1 MHDFTCNAKVCKG
14 KGNNSRLVHRYLDT
28 SDKNSTGSLRRHAK
42 LCWGEENIAR
52 ADEAKNI
59 EEARRALKEAKL
71 INGTITAVFER
82 TGKGKVT
89 YSARQHTKSETRYV
103 LSLLQKE
110 ISNKIIML
118 ERKLLNGFP
127 RACDPS
133 ALSRTKA
140 SKL

>member
-1 MHDFTCNAKVCKG
+1 VHDFTCNAKMCKG
-14 KGNNSRLVHRYLDT
+14 KGKNPRLVRRYLDT
-28 SDKNSTGSLRRHAK
+28 SDKNSSGSLHRHAK

-118 ERKLLNGFP
+118 EPKLLNGFP

-133 ALSRTKA
+133 ALSRTKD
-140 SKL
+140 LEL